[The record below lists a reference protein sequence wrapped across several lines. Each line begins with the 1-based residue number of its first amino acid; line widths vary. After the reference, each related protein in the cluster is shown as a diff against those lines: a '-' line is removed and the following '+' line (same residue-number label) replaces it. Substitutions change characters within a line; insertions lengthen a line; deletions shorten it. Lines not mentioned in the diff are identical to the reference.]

1 MQDDTVEL
9 EDENELLKQ
18 QIAALAGST
27 KEVGVFLS
35 MRHGMT
41 ERLAV
46 MLAILVKR
54 SPAVVSKPAFH
65 SMIYGGCQDGGP
77 DPKIFAVH
85 IARLRDWLA
94 RMGCPGRIQTV
105 WNSGYRADTAL
116 VKWAREHYAN
126 HIPQED

>member
-1 MQDDTVEL
+1 MQDTDIEL
-9 EDENELLKQ
+9 ADENELLKQ
-18 QIAALAGST
+18 QIVALAGSE

-46 MLAILVKR
+46 MLTILVKR

-65 SMIYGGCQDGGP
+65 SMIYGSLADGGP

-85 IARLRDWLA
+85 IARLRDWLV
-94 RMGCPGRIQTV
+94 RVKCPGHIQTV
-105 WNSGYRADTAL
+105 WNTGYRADQAL
-116 VKWAREHYAN
+116 VKWAKEHYAK